1 MAGRT
6 SKISPSDVKKIVSS
20 MRSGVPVAVLA
31 RTYGVTRPT
40 IYRAARAFHEKEA
53 VANAGTAPVS
63 FTVDRDSL
71 RAFDAFT
78 GRLGLAS
85 RADALRRVCRVPAG
99 FLEPDPDLAD
109 ALRDVAAQLSAI
121 GRNVNQLVATKNYEV
136 RRGQKLKLTKPQE
149 QLLTDLLEHID
160 GVSTVVREIEGK
172 RASQTLR
179 RFVATMKGHDDEP
192 R

>member
-1 MAGRT
+1 M
-6 SKISPSDVKKIVSS
+6 
-20 MRSGVPVAVLA
+20 
-31 RTYGVTRPT
+31 
-40 IYRAARAFHEKEA
+40 
-53 VANAGTAPVS
+53 
-63 FTVDRDSL
+63 
-71 RAFDAFT
+71 
-78 GRLGLAS
+78 
-85 RADALRRVCRVPAG
+85 
-99 FLEPDPDLAD
+99 
-109 ALRDVAAQLSAI
+109 
-121 GRNVNQLVATKNYEV
+121 NQLVATKNYEV